1 MCKTKSTQENISKMR
16 LLNDE
21 SFQQVPNVNDSIL
34 VELQQKF
41 GLNTGRDDRLDTVWE
56 KATKEERMDKEEE
69 VAPAKQR
76 MKKRMDATP
85 SKAALPQQR
94 PPLTLVAPKAIG
106 VVANVSKRPATKK
119 QQQPSPS
126 TKGKD

>member
-21 SFQQVPNVNDSIL
+21 SLQQVPNVNDSIL
-34 VELQQKF
+34 AELQQKF
-41 GLNTGRDDRLDTVWE
+41 GLNIGRDDQLDTVWE

-106 VVANVSKRPATKK
+106 VVANVSKRPATEK